1 MLGYLSID
9 TREPDTPKIGQGVID
24 RRLHENSERGPESLV
39 KRCLLVIKVDAR
51 QNRHWVPR
59 EDLPMAKKGGDPG
72 IKKALIELARG
83 KGPLSA

>member
-51 QNRHWVPR
+51 QNRHWVPER
-59 EDLPMAKKGGDPG
+59 RPPNGEERRRSWDQESLDRASK
-72 IKKALIELARG
+72 R
-83 KGPLSA
+83 

>member
-24 RRLHENSERGPESLV
+24 RKLHENSERGPESLV

-51 QNRHWVPR
+51 QNRHWVPEKTSQWR
-59 EDLPMAKKGGDPG
+59 R
-72 IKKALIELARG
+72 KAEILGSR
-83 KGPLSA
+83 KP